1 MSDTTP
7 QSVSN
12 GCRKYVKS
20 RIDFNNFNTFI
31 NVTYTTTMNI
41 TTKFSIGDE
50 LFAIDKKTAKAVKFK
65 VGRIFVHVTKEGVS
79 KVEYFGEDMLIFDG
93 SYAEDVCFATIDEL
107 IEQVKS
113 GISI

>member
-1 MSDTTP
+1 
-7 QSVSN
+7 
-12 GCRKYVKS
+12 
-20 RIDFNNFNTFI
+20 
-31 NVTYTTTMNI
+31 MNI

-65 VGRIFVHVTKEGVS
+65 VGRIFVHVSKKGTP
-79 KVEYFGEDMLIFDG
+79 KVEYFGEEASILDET
-93 SYAEDVCFATIDEL
+93 YKEDVCFATIDEL

>member
-1 MSDTTP
+1 
-7 QSVSN
+7 
-12 GCRKYVKS
+12 
-20 RIDFNNFNTFI
+20 
-31 NVTYTTTMNI
+31 MNI

-65 VGRIFVHVTKEGVS
+65 VGRIFVHVPQKGTP
-79 KVEYFGEDMLIFDG
+79 KVEYWREEASVLDE
-93 SYAEDVCFATIDEL
+93 SYREDVCFATIDEL

>member
-1 MSDTTP
+1 MD
-7 QSVSN
+7 
-12 GCRKYVKS
+12 
-20 RIDFNNFNTFI
+20 
-31 NVTYTTTMNI
+31 I

-65 VGRIFVHVTKEGVS
+65 VGRIFVHVTQKGTP
-79 KVEYFGEDMLIFDG
+79 KVEYWREEASVLDE
-93 SYAEDVCFATIDEL
+93 SYREDVCFATIDEL

>member
-1 MSDTTP
+1 
-7 QSVSN
+7 
-12 GCRKYVKS
+12 
-20 RIDFNNFNTFI
+20 
-31 NVTYTTTMNI
+31 MNI

-65 VGRIFVHVTKEGVS
+65 VGRIFVHIPQKGTP
-79 KVEYFGEDMLIFDG
+79 KVEYWSEEASVLDE
-93 SYAEDVCFATIDEL
+93 SYREDVCFATIDEL

>member
-1 MSDTTP
+1 
-7 QSVSN
+7 
-12 GCRKYVKS
+12 
-20 RIDFNNFNTFI
+20 
-31 NVTYTTTMNI
+31 MNI

-65 VGRIFVHVTKEGVS
+65 VGRIFVHVHQKGTP
-79 KVEYFGEDMLIFDG
+79 KVEYFGEGASILDET
-93 SYAEDVCFATIDEL
+93 YKEDVCFATMDEL

>member
-1 MSDTTP
+1 MS
-7 QSVSN
+7 
-12 GCRKYVKS
+12 
-20 RIDFNNFNTFI
+20 
-31 NVTYTTTMNI
+31 I

-65 VGRIFVHVTKEGVS
+65 VGRIFVHVPQKGTP
-79 KVEYFGEDMLIFDG
+79 KVEYLGEDLTLLDG
-93 SYAEDVCFATIDEL
+93 TYNEDVCFATIDEL

>member
-7 QSVSN
+7 QPVSN

-93 SYAEDVCFATIDEL
+93 SYNEDVCFATIDEVS
-107 IEQVKS
+107 EQGKR

>member
-1 MSDTTP
+1 
-7 QSVSN
+7 
-12 GCRKYVKS
+12 
-20 RIDFNNFNTFI
+20 
-31 NVTYTTTMNI
+31 MNI

-65 VGRIFVHVTKEGVS
+65 VGRIFVHVTQKGTP
-79 KVEYFGEDMLIFDG
+79 KVEYLGEDLTLLDG
-93 SYAEDVCFATIDEL
+93 TYNEDVCFATIDEL

>member
-1 MSDTTP
+1 
-7 QSVSN
+7 
-12 GCRKYVKS
+12 
-20 RIDFNNFNTFI
+20 
-31 NVTYTTTMNI
+31 MNI

-65 VGRIFVHVTKEGVS
+65 VGRIFVHVTKEGTP
-79 KVEYFGEDMLIFDG
+79 KVEYLGEGLTLLDG
-93 SYAEDVCFATIDEL
+93 TYNEDVCFATIDEL

>member
-1 MSDTTP
+1 
-7 QSVSN
+7 
-12 GCRKYVKS
+12 
-20 RIDFNNFNTFI
+20 
-31 NVTYTTTMNI
+31 MNI

-65 VGRIFVHVTKEGVS
+65 VGRMFVHVPQKGTP

-93 SYAEDVCFATIDEL
+93 SYNEDVCFKTLSEL
-107 IEQVKS
+107 VEYVQS

>member
-1 MSDTTP
+1 
-7 QSVSN
+7 
-12 GCRKYVKS
+12 
-20 RIDFNNFNTFI
+20 
-31 NVTYTTTMNI
+31 MNI

-65 VGRIFVHVTKEGVS
+65 VGGIFVHIPKKGTP
-79 KVEYFGEDMLIFDG
+79 KVEYFGEEASILDEP
-93 SYAEDVCFATIDEL
+93 YKEDVCFATIDEL

>member
-1 MSDTTP
+1 MD
-7 QSVSN
+7 
-12 GCRKYVKS
+12 
-20 RIDFNNFNTFI
+20 
-31 NVTYTTTMNI
+31 I

-65 VGRIFVHVTKEGVS
+65 VGRIFVHVSSEGTPEV
-79 KVEYFGEDMLIFDG
+79 KYWREDSSLLEE
-93 SYAEDVCFATIDEL
+93 SYNEDVCFATIDEL

>member
-1 MSDTTP
+1 MD
-7 QSVSN
+7 
-12 GCRKYVKS
+12 
-20 RIDFNNFNTFI
+20 
-31 NVTYTTTMNI
+31 I

-65 VGRIFVHVTKEGVS
+65 VGRIFIHVTQKGTP
-79 KVEYFGEDMLIFDG
+79 KVEYFGEETSILDEP
-93 SYAEDVCFATIDEL
+93 YKEDVCFATIDEL

>member
-7 QSVSN
+7 QPVSN

-31 NVTYTTTMNI
+31 TVTYTTMNI
-41 TTKFSIGDE
+41 PPKFSISDE
-50 LFAIDKKTAKAVKFK
+50 LFAIDKKTAKTVKFK
-65 VGRIFVHVTKEGVS
+65 VEQIFVHVPQKGTP

-93 SYAEDVCFATIDEL
+93 SYDEDVCFATIDEL

>member
-7 QSVSN
+7 QPVSN

-79 KVEYFGEDMLIFDG
+79 KVEYFGEDLPLLEG
-93 SYAEDVCFATIDEL
+93 AYNEDVCFATIDEL

>member
-1 MSDTTP
+1 
-7 QSVSN
+7 
-12 GCRKYVKS
+12 
-20 RIDFNNFNTFI
+20 
-31 NVTYTTTMNI
+31 MNI

-79 KVEYFGEDMLIFDG
+79 KVEYYREDSSLLEET
-93 SYAEDVCFATIDEL
+93 YKEDVCFATIDEL